1 MGDATA
7 FNQAAQ
13 RCTAGPPFNNLSR
26 QQQAETCIIIDDLVG
41 RIGHIRID
49 RIVLGGFPPPIAA
62 NENYIRQ
69 IMAYARA
76 S

>member
-1 MGDATA
+1 LGDATD

-13 RCTAGPPFNNLSR
+13 RHTAGPSFNNLSR
-26 QQQAETCIIIDDLVG
+26 QQQAETRIIIADLVG

-49 RIVLGGFPPPIAA
+49 RIVFGGFPPPIAA

-69 IMAYARA
+69 IVDYARA

>member
-1 MGDATA
+1 MGDATN
-7 FNQAAQ
+7 FDQAAQ
-13 RCTAGPPFNNLSR
+13 RYTAGPSFTSLSR
-26 QQQAETCIIIDDLVG
+26 QQQAETRIIIADLVG
-41 RIGHIRID
+41 RIGHILID

-69 IMAYARA
+69 IVDYARA

>member
-1 MGDATA
+1 MGDATN

-13 RCTAGPPFNNLSR
+13 RYTAGPAFRNLSR
-26 QQQAETCIIIDDLVG
+26 QQQAETRIIIDDLVG

-69 IMAYARA
+69 IVAYARA

>member
-1 MGDATA
+1 MGDATTV
-7 FNQAAQ
+7 NQAAQ
-13 RCTAGPPFNNLSR
+13 RYTADPAFRNLSR
-26 QQQAETCIIIDDLVG
+26 QQQAETRIIIDDLVG
-41 RIGHIRID
+41 RIGHIPID

-69 IMAYARA
+69 IVAYARA